1 MINNVHPVIH
11 SWGSIQI
18 NNACKLTYKH
28 SLPKKKKKGKINVNG
43 CLNDIS
49 L

>member
-18 NNACKLTYKH
+18 NNACKLTLSTHY
-28 SLPKKKKKGKINVNG
+28 PKKKKGKINVNG

-49 L
+49 F